1 MHELVILV
9 TGARFSAR
17 YELYAHEFTAEKAGL
32 SPAKIAALAAGA
44 RPGDLTADEATAFDV
59 ATALTRGAQL
69 PESTYQASIEAFGE
83 TGTGELIF
91 LIGFYC
97 LISVLLNGFDVPIP
111 KRDSDYRITLQGGIL
126 MSNFDLNRREIVA
139 GLLSVGGAMMID
151 SSPASAEN
159 LPVASTEMPPPSRG
173 QILAIFSPHCR
184 RHSRCQWERAYAQQA
199 GCEHD
204 FTRLFT

>member
-1 MHELVILV
+1 MRLQPILPTRLNGEQRELYDRIQAMTRGLDRGFTMAREDGAMLGPYNPMLHFPQFGTAAWGMNTALSQHTVLPKPVHELAILV

-69 PESTYQASIEAFGE
+69 PESTYQATIKAFGE

-97 LISVLLNGFDVPIP
+97 LISVLLNGFDVPVP
-111 KRDSDYRITLQGGIL
+111 KRDSD
-126 MSNFDLNRREIVA
+126 
-139 GLLSVGGAMMID
+139 
-151 SSPASAEN
+151 
-159 LPVASTEMPPPSRG
+159 TE
-173 QILAIFSPHCR
+173 
-184 RHSRCQWERAYAQQA
+184 
-199 GCEHD
+199 
-204 FTRLFT
+204 

>member
-1 MHELVILV
+1 MRLQPILPTELNSEQRELYDRIQAMTKGLDRGFTMAREDGAMLGPYNPMLHFPQFGTAAWGMNTALSQHTVLPKPVHELVILV

-17 YELYAHEFTAEKAGL
+17 YELYAHEFIAEKAGL

-69 PESTYQASIEAFGE
+69 PESTYEASVKAFGE

-97 LISVLLNGFDVPIP
+97 LISVLLNGFDVPVP
-111 KRDSDYRITLQGGIL
+111 KRDSDT
-126 MSNFDLNRREIVA
+126 A
-139 GLLSVGGAMMID
+139 
-151 SSPASAEN
+151 
-159 LPVASTEMPPPSRG
+159 
-173 QILAIFSPHCR
+173 
-184 RHSRCQWERAYAQQA
+184 
-199 GCEHD
+199 
-204 FTRLFT
+204 